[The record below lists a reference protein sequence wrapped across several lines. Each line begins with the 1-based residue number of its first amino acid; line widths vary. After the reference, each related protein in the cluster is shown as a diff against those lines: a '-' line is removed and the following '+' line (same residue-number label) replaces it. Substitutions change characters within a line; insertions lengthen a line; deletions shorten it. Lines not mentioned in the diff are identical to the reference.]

1 MTVLTMIFGMLPL
14 MFSSGA
20 GANGNSSLGTG
31 VVGGMLIGTLALLFV
46 VPVFTSSSSTY
57 RRRFVRQW
65 RKKPIC
71 RYCLKS
77 RRVRQNGRKIEEN
90 KIKTDWNNEETYHPI
105 VRRRFAVQQ
114 LRRVHQ
120 IQTRYR
126 GPRRPLWGR
135 NGSFYG
141 EPRRFSGCH
150 RRQPGPWPGRHGL
163 ARAFHRPHLQALI
176 GQGLQ
181 NNTDYQS
188 AQLRVE
194 EAEATLLSA
203 KLAFLPSFALAPQG
217 TVSSFDSRK
226 ATQTYSL
233 PVTASWELDVFG
245 RMRNAKKQSKALY
258 AQSQDYRQAV
268 RTQLI
273 AGIANTY
280 YTLLMLDQQLAISRQ
295 TEETWRETVASTR
308 ALMNAGMANES
319 AVSQMEATYYQV
331 QTSVLDLEEQ
341 INQVENSLALLLAET
356 PRHYERGV
364 LAEQQF
370 PVGFSIG
377 IPVQMLSCRPDVR
390 SAERT
395 LEAAFYGTNAARSA
409 FYPSITLGG
418 SAGWTN
424 SAGSM
429 IVNPGKFVAS
439 AVGSL
444 TQPLFARGQVIAQYP
459 IARARQEEASLAFQ
473 QTLLNAGSEVN
484 DALTAWQTSL
494 SKSELLDKQVA
505 SLQTAARS
513 TSLLM
518 EHGNTTYLEVLT
530 ARQTLLNAQLAQ
542 TANRFSE
549 IQSLINLYKALGGGQ
564 E

>member
-1 MTVLTMIFGMLPL
+1 MASMGEMAAFTESL
-14 MFSSGA
+14 A
-20 GANGNSSLGTG
+20 GSPAATEDSLDLGL
-31 VVGGMLIGTLALLFV
+31 GGMDWHELF
-46 VPVFTSSSSTY
+46 
-57 RRRFVRQW
+57 
-65 RKKPIC
+65 
-71 RYCLKS
+71 
-77 RRVRQNGRKIEEN
+77 
-90 KIKTDWNNEETYHPI
+90 TD
-105 VRRRFAVQQ
+105 
-114 LRRVHQ
+114 
-120 IQTRYR
+120 
-126 GPRRPLWGR
+126 
-135 NGSFYG
+135 
-141 EPRRFSGCH
+141 
-150 RRQPGPWPGRHGL
+150 
-163 ARAFHRPHLQALI
+163 PHLQALI

-233 PVTASWELDVFG
+233 PVTASWELDIFG

-429 IVNPGKFVAS
+429 IVNPGKFLAS

-444 TQPLFARGQVIAQYP
+444 TQPLFARGQVIAQYR
-459 IARARQEEASLAFQ
+459 IARAQQERLPLPS
-473 QTLLNAGSEVN
+473 S
-484 DALTAWQTSL
+484 
-494 SKSELLDKQVA
+494 
-505 SLQTAARS
+505 R
-513 TSLLM
+513 
-518 EHGNTTYLEVLT
+518 HC
-530 ARQTLLNAQLAQ
+530 
-542 TANRFSE
+542 
-549 IQSLINLYKALGGGQ
+549 
-564 E
+564 